1 MKTCNDDGVREYL
14 KEKKTFKKNSERLKL
29 STRKGKSNDIINSK
43 KNKCHDEVQWYK
55 IGIHLKE

>member
-29 STRKGKSNDIINSK
+29 STRKGKSNDIINNK
-43 KNKCHDEVQWYK
+43 NNKCHGEVQ
-55 IGIHLKE
+55 